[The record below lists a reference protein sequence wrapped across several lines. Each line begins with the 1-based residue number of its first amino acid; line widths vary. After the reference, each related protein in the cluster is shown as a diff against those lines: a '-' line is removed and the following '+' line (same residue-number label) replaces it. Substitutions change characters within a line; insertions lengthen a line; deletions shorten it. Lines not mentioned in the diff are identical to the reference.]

1 LTGNLELDDTI
12 PERNN
17 RSVNPAARHHAVT
30 GLEIAEHLL
39 SLAPLLLLRPDDQ
52 EIPNREQ
59 GRKKEKELA

>member
-1 LTGNLELDDTI
+1 LTGNLELNDTI

-17 RSVNPAARHHAVT
+17 RSVNPTARHHAVT
-30 GLEIAEHLL
+30 GLEIGEHILN
-39 SLAPLLLLRPDDQ
+39 LAPLLLLRPDDQ

>member
-1 LTGNLELDDTI
+1 
-12 PERNN
+12 
-17 RSVNPAARHHAVT
+17 VNPAARHHVVT
-30 GLEIAEHLL
+30 GLEIVEHFL